1 MSKVLGSWAEALG
14 EASHPHSAPC
24 LVPVSIQTFTTC
36 LLGPLSFHPS
46 LKSPFSSATS
56 FRVRIAATFS
66 DPFQGSSAAMRP
78 GLRLPPRQQASLLF
92 SLESL
97 FQWASLQQGAASRDP
112 QQGGR
117 KNSNDEQ
124 VPNHCQAQ
132 GGHGGLQTQGGFLHG
147 QPGSAGTHIS

>member
-1 MSKVLGSWAEALG
+1 MK
-14 EASHPHSAPC
+14 
-24 LVPVSIQTFTTC
+24 
-36 LLGPLSFHPS
+36 
-46 LKSPFSSATS
+46 
-56 FRVRIAATFS
+56 
-66 DPFQGSSAAMRP
+66 P
-78 GLRLPPRQQASLLF
+78 GLCLPPHQQASLLF

-147 QPGSAGTHIS
+147 QPGSAGTHISQHCFQLEVGAEHGTDVEQLVAVS